1 MGFSNI
7 LKKIFGDQSER
18 AVRPL
23 WQRLQNEINPISEQ
37 IKDESHDA
45 LRGRIDAIRDDIR
58 GEAQTYKD
66 QIAEIRAEIETLEYD
81 KREPL
86 WKKID
91 DLRDDCFKMYA
102 RKLDAALPE
111 VFAVVKET
119 ARRFATNDTIE
130 VTATDAD
137 RRLAVAGKDFVTIDG
152 DKAIYKN
159 EWMAGGNLMKWD
171 MIHYDVQLIGGMV
184 LHGILNGDKTSNN
197 IAEMATGEGKTLVAT
212 LPVFLNALTGEGVHV
227 VTVNDYLAKRDSEWM
242 GPLYQ
247 FHGLTVDCIDKTE
260 PNSAERRAAYASDIT
275 FGTNNEFGFDYL
287 RDNMATMPED
297 LVQRHEH
304 YYAIVDEVDSVLI
317 DDARTPLIISG
328 PVPKGDDQMFN
339 DFKPNVEKV
348 VAAQRKLAQSL
359 LLEAKNKITAA
370 QSGDAAEVAKFDTP
384 DPENPNKKPLTAE
397 QLLEEG
403 GLALFR
409 VYKAL
414 PKYNPLIR
422 YLSEEGIKQILLKVE
437 AKYMADNNREMPKAV
452 EPLYFV
458 IDEKNHSI
466 ELTDKGIDV
475 LTGSTQDPEFFVLP
489 DIASLLSAVEN
500 EDLTKDEKQN
510 RKDDLLQQYSVKAE
524 RVHTVNQLLK
534 AYTLFDKDVE
544 YVIDDNKIKIVDE
557 QTGRIMEG
565 RRYSDGL
572 HQAIEAKEGVKVEAA
587 TQTYATITLQNYF
600 RMYRKLAGMT
610 GTAMTEAGEFYDIY
624 KLEVIEIPTNRP
636 VQRNDQNDRVYRTKK
651 EKYAAVIQE
660 VEDMVA
666 QGRPVLVGTTSVEI
680 SELLSKM
687 LKLRR
692 IEHQVL
698 NAKLHQKEADIV
710 AQAGKTG
717 TVTIATNMAG
727 RGTDIKLPPEV
738 KEAGGL
744 AIIGTERHESRRV
757 DRQLRGRAGRQG
769 DPGSSVFFVSFEDT
783 VMRLFAN
790 ERIVKTLDRLG
801 FKEGEMI
808 ESKMVTK
815 SIENA
820 QKRVEENNF
829 GIRKRL
835 VEYDDVM
842 NAQRKGVYGRR
853 QNALKGERIGTDIA
867 NMIFEVAQELAA
879 RRYEGGFKEFD
890 EDVRKMLAIESPVS
904 DEEYNKMDAGQL
916 ADALLEAAMANYQRN
931 KEKMAQAAM
940 PYIKEFVEER
950 NAQGMVGMPVT
961 DGRRVFNIRGDI
973 HEAYNSECKSLTKG
987 WEKAVL
993 LSSIDKAWQEQL
1005 REMDELRKSVQN
1017 ASYEQKDPLVIYKL
1031 EAYELWKK
1039 MLWDMNS
1046 KAVAT
1051 LMRGRLAVPDY
1062 EEAKAAERERQ
1073 EAENA
1078 RQLEQQRRQMD
1089 EIEESR
1095 RRYEQARQ
1103 QMTKVDLNANP
1114 NAETYPGENAQRQAA
1129 MTTNRGEAQA
1139 PKPKKAEAKVGRND
1153 PCPCG
1158 SGKKYKNCCGKQ

>member
-1 MGFSNI
+1 MGLNNF

-23 WQRLQNEINPISEQ
+23 WQRLEKEINPISAQ
-37 IKDESHDA
+37 LVDESNDQ
-45 LRGRIDAIRDDIR
+45 LRHRIDVIRDDIR
-58 GEAQTYKD
+58 SNAATYKD
-66 QIAEIRAEIETLEYD
+66 QMAQIRQEIETLDYD

-91 DLRDDCFKMYA
+91 DLREECFKMYA
-102 RKLDAALPE
+102 QKLDAALPE

-119 ARRFATNDTIE
+119 ARRFKENETIE

-137 RRLAVAGKDFVTIDG
+137 RELAGAGKDFVSIDG
-152 DKAIYKN
+152 DKAIWKN
-159 EWMAGGNLMKWD
+159 SWVAGGNLMTWD
-171 MIHYDVQLIGGMV
+171 MVHYDVQLIGGQV
-184 LHGILNGDKTSNN
+184 LHGIMNGDKPTNN

-260 PNSAERRAAYASDIT
+260 PNSEERRRAYRCDIT

-287 RDNMATMPED
+287 RDNMATMEQD
-297 LVQRHEH
+297 LVQRDQH

-328 PVPKGDDQMFN
+328 PIPKGDDQMFN

-348 VAAQRKLAQSL
+348 VNAQRKLAQSY
-359 LLEAKNKITAA
+359 LLEAKDMISAA
-370 QSGDAAEVAKFDTP
+370 MSGDPEKIAKFDKVLRK
-384 DPENPNKKPLTAE
+384 DPNAKPLTADK
-397 QLLEEG
+397 LLEEG
-403 GLALFR
+403 GLSLFR
-409 VYKAL
+409 AYKGL
-414 PKYNPLIR
+414 PKHGPLIR
-422 YLSEEGIKQILLKVE
+422 YLSEDGIKQLLLKVE
-437 AKYMADNNREMPKAV
+437 AKYMQDNNREMPVAV

-466 ELTDKGIDV
+466 ELTDKGIAV
-475 LTGSTQDPEFFVLP
+475 LTDSTKDADFFVMP
-489 DIASLLSAVEN
+489 DIAAKLSMVEG
-500 EDLTKDEKQN
+500 EDIPEEEKREKKDA
-510 RKDDLLQQYSVKAE
+510 LLQDYAIKSE

-636 VQRNDQNDRVYRTKK
+636 VIRDDMNDRVYRTKK
-651 EKYAAVIQE
+651 EKYAAVIAE
-660 VEDMVA
+660 VEEMVNK
-666 QGRPVLVGTTSVEI
+666 GRPVLVGTTSVEI

-687 LKLRR
+687 LQLRK
-692 IEHQVL
+692 IPHQVL

-710 AQAGKTG
+710 AQAGKPG

-727 RGTDIKLPPEV
+727 RGTDIKLPQEV
-738 KEAGGL
+738 KDAGGL

-790 ERIVKTLDRLG
+790 DNVVKMLDRLG

-808 ESKMVTK
+808 EAKMITK

-867 NMIFEVAQELAA
+867 NMV
-879 RRYEGGFKEFD
+879 YE
-890 EDVRKMLAIESPVS
+890 AVS
-904 DEEYNKMDAGQL
+904 Y
-916 ADALLEAAMANYQRN
+916 
-931 KEKMAQAAM
+931 
-940 PYIKEFVEER
+940 
-950 NAQGMVGMPVT
+950 T
-961 DGRRVFNIRGDI
+961 
-973 HEAYNSECKSLTKG
+973 H
-987 WEKAVL
+987 
-993 LSSIDKAWQEQL
+993 
-1005 REMDELRKSVQN
+1005 
-1017 ASYEQKDPLVIYKL
+1017 
-1031 EAYELWKK
+1031 
-1039 MLWDMNS
+1039 
-1046 KAVAT
+1046 
-1051 LMRGRLAVPDY
+1051 
-1062 EEAKAAERERQ
+1062 
-1073 EAENA
+1073 
-1078 RQLEQQRRQMD
+1078 
-1089 EIEESR
+1089 
-1095 RRYEQARQ
+1095 
-1103 QMTKVDLNANP
+1103 
-1114 NAETYPGENAQRQAA
+1114 
-1129 MTTNRGEAQA
+1129 
-1139 PKPKKAEAKVGRND
+1139 
-1153 PCPCG
+1153 
-1158 SGKKYKNCCGKQ
+1158 